1 MADESG
7 NQNLGVKHET
17 GASTAAGLDGG
28 TDTEQTNREPSSGVE
43 NPRKTKTSS
52 GAGGTSINAD
62 TAETYGAGD
71 PENSSG
77 GSVTSSGAAGSAG
90 RGVDTGHGITDT
102 SETDSMTSGA
112 SRTREVDRNENSEN

>member
-7 NQNLGVKHET
+7 KQKLGVRHET

-28 TDTEQTNREPSSGVE
+28 TNTDQTSREPSSGVTNDKE
-43 NPRKTKTSS
+43 TKTSS

-71 PENSSG
+71 PENSAG
-77 GSVTSSGAAGSAG
+77 GSVTSSGAAGSTG
-90 RGVDTGHGITDT
+90 RGADTGHGITRA
-102 SETDSMTSGA
+102 SETDPMTSGA
-112 SRTREVDRNENSEN
+112 SRTKEVDREN